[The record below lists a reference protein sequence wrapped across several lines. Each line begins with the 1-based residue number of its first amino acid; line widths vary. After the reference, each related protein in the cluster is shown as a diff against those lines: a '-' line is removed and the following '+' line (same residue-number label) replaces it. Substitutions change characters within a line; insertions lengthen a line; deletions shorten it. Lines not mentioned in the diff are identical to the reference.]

1 MDYEELEKRHY
12 HLVIVRDKL
21 DFFNINEFKKIFL
34 EDIITRY
41 QRVAVMLAGNN
52 DEISSSV
59 ISMLIIAHKKLT
71 ALNGSLVLV
80 KLSES
85 HRNLIA
91 MAGLANFFN
100 VVDSEDDLN

>member
-1 MDYEELEKRHY
+1 MDYEELEKHHY

-59 ISMLIIAHKKLT
+59 ISMLIIAHKKLA

>member
-1 MDYEELEKRHY
+1 MDYEEREKDHY

-21 DFFNINEFKKIFL
+21 DFFNISEFKKIFL
-34 EDIITRY
+34 EDIITRNN
-41 QRVAVMLAGNN
+41 RVAIMLAGNN

-80 KLSES
+80 KLNEA

-100 VVDSEDDLN
+100 VVDSENDLI